1 MKSMKAAFTKVLS
14 GMLNSFK
21 SVFRMGKKEAA

>member
-1 MKSMKAAFTKVLS
+1 MVAAFNKMLR

-21 SVFRMGKKEAA
+21 SVLRMGKGEAT